1 MNAIIRLGD
10 GKYYCSAVF
19 GYYDD
24 NETDKYS
31 YDMYYIVFNQ
41 EKTKLIKQPLF
52 NPKSYPQL
60 DKTVLVF
67 DGDQTNWTVNKNGY
81 GGVDF
86 LPKENALHIIE
97 SGIMP
102 SNLLNKCLS
111 LEVSDNFEGYH
122 EIRDSKDVENLM
134 WVSGGFHDA
143 AISKQEEKQDGSL
156 SVLFDGIWGC
166 SIELIFSGDVSYC
179 TDSRNSDQCDD
190 PYWFGSTLI
199 LKDGYKIFIDD
210 DDIAIEDVNNDYCWF
225 KAKAMKYRVIPE

>member
-1 MNAIIRLGD
+1 MNAIIRLGN

-24 NETDKYS
+24 NKTDNYS

-60 DKTVLVF
+60 DKTVLII
-67 DGDQTNWTVNKNGY
+67 DGDQTNWTVSKNGY

-86 LPKENALHIIE
+86 LPKEDALHIIE

-102 SNLLNKCLS
+102 GDLLNKCLS
-111 LEVSDNFEGYH
+111 LGISVNFEDYQ
-122 EIRDSKDVENLM
+122 EIRDSKDVDNLM

-143 AISKQEEKQDGSL
+143 VISKQEEKQDDSL
-156 SVLFDGIWGC
+156 SVLFYGIWGY
-166 SIELIFSGDVSYC
+166 SIELIFSGNVSYC
-179 TDSRNSDQCDD
+179 TDSRNPNKYD

-210 DDIAIEDVNNDYCWF
+210 YDVDIEDVNNNYCWF
-225 KAKAMKYRVIPE
+225 KAKTMKYRVIPE

>member
-24 NETDKYS
+24 NENDNYS
-31 YDMYYIVFNQ
+31 YHMYYIVFNQ
-41 EKTKLIKQPLF
+41 KKTKLIKQPLF
-52 NPKSYPQL
+52 NRKRYPQL
-60 DKTVLVF
+60 DKKVLVF

-102 SNLLNKCLS
+102 ADLLNKCLS
-111 LEVSDNFEGYH
+111 LEVSANFEDYQ
-122 EIRDSKDVENLM
+122 EIRDSKDVDNLM
-134 WVSGGFHDA
+134 WVSGDFHDA
-143 AISKQEEKQDGSL
+143 VISKQEEKQDGSL
-156 SVLFDGIWGC
+156 SVLFGGIWGC

-179 TDSRNSDQCDD
+179 TDSRNPDEC
-190 PYWFGSTLI
+190 
-199 LKDGYKIFIDD
+199 
-210 DDIAIEDVNNDYCWF
+210 AI
-225 KAKAMKYRVIPE
+225 